1 MSSEVARG
9 RALSHQGPRVTGRAA
24 ALLVAVTLLAI
35 VALVPA
41 RQFLDQRSKIAD
53 LERQAQQLTRENAQ
67 LAAEVER
74 LHDPV
79 ELERLARECL
89 GMVAPG
95 ETALI
100 VPGADPDRLD
110 C

>member
-1 MSSEVARG
+1 MF
-9 RALSHQGPRVTGRAA
+9 L
-24 ALLVAVTLLAI
+24 ALL
-35 VALVPA
+35 ALVPA
-41 RQFLDQRSKIAD
+41 REFLDQRAKIAE
-53 LERQAQQLTRENAQ
+53 LERQAARLEQQNAQ
-67 LAAEVER
+67 LSAEIER

-100 VPGADPDRLD
+100 IPGGDAGRAD

>member
-1 MSSEVARG
+1 VSTEAARG
-9 RALSHQGPRVTGRAA
+9 RALSREGPRLTGRAA
-24 ALLVAVTLLAI
+24 ALLVTVMLLALL
-35 VALVPA
+35 ALVPA
-41 RQFLDQRSKIAD
+41 REFLDQRSKITE
-53 LERQAQQLTRENAQ
+53 LEQQAEQ
-67 LAAEVER
+67 LARQNSRLEAQVER

-100 VPGADPDRLD
+100 LPDGNPDRAD

>member
-1 MSSEVARG
+1 MSTQAARG
-9 RALSHQGPRVTGRAA
+9 RALSREGPRVTGRAA
-24 ALLVAVTLLAI
+24 ALLIAVALLAL

-41 RQFLDQRSKIAD
+41 RAYLDQRAEIAD
-53 LERQAQQLTRENAQ
+53 LEHQAEQ
-67 LAAEVER
+67 LAKQNAKLEGEIAK

-79 ELERLARECL
+79 ELERRARECL

-100 VPGADPDRLD
+100 VPGGNPDHVD

>member
-1 MSSEVARG
+1 VSTQAARG
-9 RALSHQGPRVTGRAA
+9 RALSREGPRLTGRAA
-24 ALLVAVTLLAI
+24 VLLVAVTLLAL

-41 RQFLDQRSKIAD
+41 REYLDQRSKITE
-53 LERQAQQLTRENAQ
+53 LEHQTSQ
-67 LAAEVER
+67 LAKQNAKLEAQISK

-100 VPGADPDRLD
+100 LPDGNPDRAR

>member
-1 MSSEVARG
+1 VSTEAARG
-9 RALSHQGPRVTGRAA
+9 RALSRAGPRPTGRAA
-24 ALLVAVTLLAI
+24 ALLVAVMLLALL
-35 VALVPA
+35 ALVPA
-41 RQFLDQRSKIAD
+41 REFLDQRSKITELEQQAD
-53 LERQAQQLTRENAQ
+53 ELAKQNARLEAQ
-67 LAAEVER
+67 VER

-100 VPGADPDRLD
+100 LPDGKPDQAD

>member
-1 MSSEVARG
+1 MSTEAARG
-9 RALSHQGPRVTGRAA
+9 RALSREGPRLTGRAA
-24 ALLVAVTLLAI
+24 ALLVTVMLLAL

-41 RQFLDQRSKIAD
+41 REFLDQRSKITE
-53 LERQAQQLTRENAQ
+53 LEQQAEQLATENARLEAQ
-67 LAAEVER
+67 VER

-100 VPGADPDRLD
+100 LPDGKADLVD

>member
-1 MSSEVARG
+1 MSADAAGTRS
-9 RALSHQGPRVTGRAA
+9 LSREGQRLTGRAA
-24 ALLVAVTLLAI
+24 VLLVAVTFLAI

-41 RQFLDQRSKIAD
+41 RQFLDQRTRILE
-53 LERQAQQLTRENAQ
+53 LERRATQLEDENAALRQ
-67 LAAEVER
+67 QVTR
-74 LHDPV
+74 LHDPS

-95 ETALI
+95 ETALV
-100 VPGADPDRLD
+100 VPGLDPDRVD

>member
-1 MSSEVARG
+1 
-9 RALSHQGPRVTGRAA
+9 VTGRAA
-24 ALLVAVTLLAI
+24 ALLIAVALLALL
-35 VALVPA
+35 ALVPA
-41 RQFLDQRSKIAD
+41 REFLDQRSKITELEQQTELLAKQNAK
-53 LERQAQQLTRENAQ
+53 LEREIAK
-67 LAAEVER
+67 

-79 ELERLARECL
+79 ELERRARECL

-100 VPGADPDRLD
+100 VPGGNPDHID

>member
-1 MSSEVARG
+1 MSTEAARG

-41 RQFLDQRSKIAD
+41 RQFLDQRSEIAE
-53 LERQAQQLTRENAQ
+53 LERQTEQ
-67 LAAEVER
+67 LARRNAALEEEIAR
-74 LHDPV
+74 LYDPV

-100 VPGADPDRLD
+100 LPDGNPDHAD

>member
-1 MSSEVARG
+1 VSSQAARG
-9 RALSHQGPRVTGRAA
+9 RALSHEGPRVTGRAA
-24 ALLVAVTLLAI
+24 ALLIAVALLAI

-41 RQFLDQRSKIAD
+41 RQFLDQRSKIAE
-53 LERQAQQLTRENAQ
+53 LERQTQQLANRNAR
-67 LAAEVER
+67 LEAEIEK

-79 ELERLARECL
+79 ELERRARECL
-89 GMVAPG
+89 GMVAPS

-100 VPGADPDRLD
+100 LPDGNPDHAD